1 MCHCFGKYT
10 AHNVLLFGQKN
21 MTSVAENN
29 MNTLG
34 LGLDLESRCQEA
46 EKVCLLVT

>member
-1 MCHCFGKYT
+1 MYYCFGKYPYT
-10 AHNVLLFGQKN
+10 HNVLLCGQKN
-21 MTSVAENN
+21 MTSVAEND

-46 EKVCLLVT
+46 EKVGLLF